1 MADRVSVTLRLGGTL
16 SADRVPDLMAA
27 IAADDAGADW
37 EGEPVTLD
45 RVVAGETLV
54 LVGTEV
60 AWGIFEE
67 IEGFAR
73 RAGLVYARW
82 AGGACGSF
90 GPERVV
96 FSGSGE
102 PEHFAASD
110 DDAVM
115 LSASRIR
122 QLGSHGAVLASL
134 ERAELAIPPLIVRG

>member
-1 MADRVSVTLRLGGTL
+1 MADRVSVTLRLGGML
-16 SADRVPDLMAA
+16 PVERVPDLMAA

-37 EGEPVTLD
+37 EGDPVTLD

-67 IEGFAR
+67 IESFAR
-73 RAGLVYARW
+73 SAGLAYARW
-82 AGGACGSF
+82 SGGASGSF

-102 PEHFAASD
+102 PEHFSASD
-110 DDAVM
+110 V
-115 LSASRIR
+115 R
-122 QLGSHGAVLASL
+122 QLGSHAAILASL
-134 ERAELAIPPLIVRG
+134 ERAELAIPPLIVSG

>member
-1 MADRVSVTLRLGGTL
+1 MADRVSVTLRIGGML
-16 SADRVPDLMAA
+16 PADRVPDLMAA

-37 EGEPVTLD
+37 EGDPVTLD
-45 RVVAGETLV
+45 WVVAGETLV

-73 RAGLVYARW
+73 RSGLVYARW
-82 AGGACGSF
+82 SGGASGSF

-96 FSGSGE
+96 FSGTGE
-102 PEHFAASD
+102 PEHFSASD
-110 DDAVM
+110 DDEVM
-115 LSASRIR
+115 LSASDIR
-122 QLGSHGAVLASL
+122 QLGTHAAILARL